1 MLRVLKAFQV
11 LLFVW
16 CEQKPGAP
24 PAVVKPP
31 VKKENQ
37 WFDVGIV
44 KVTNMVVTHY
54 YVPADD
60 SEVTDVSQIFSLC
73 AMNYRFLFNLHHAS
87 IYRELSLPYVC
98 HIAG

>member
-1 MLRVLKAFQV
+1 MYFSLMLSCSLSFASK
-11 LLFVW
+11 
-16 CEQKPGAP
+16 QKQGVP

-54 YVPADD
+54 YMPADD
-60 SEVTDVSQIFSLC
+60 SEVTDVSIPANIRTVKCNKTKYLRYDQKS
-73 AMNYRFLFNLHHAS
+73 
-87 IYRELSLPYVC
+87 
-98 HIAG
+98 

>member
-1 MLRVLKAFQV
+1 M
-11 LLFVW
+11 
-16 CEQKPGAP
+16 
-24 PAVVKPP
+24 KPP

-60 SEVTDVSQIFSLC
+60 SEVTDVSQIISL
-73 AMNYRFLFNLHHAS
+73 AVNYR
-87 IYRELSLPYVC
+87 YV
-98 HIAG
+98 